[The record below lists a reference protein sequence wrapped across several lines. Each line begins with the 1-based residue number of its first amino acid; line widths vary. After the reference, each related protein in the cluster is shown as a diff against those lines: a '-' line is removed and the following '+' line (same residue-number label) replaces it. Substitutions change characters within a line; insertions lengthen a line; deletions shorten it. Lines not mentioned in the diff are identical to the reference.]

1 MTSSIMAF
9 DYAPTMS
16 EESKLIRSGRS
27 PAKLFKYNN
36 RLAMEDELKARR
48 SSAKKKVQNSAMK
61 IEKVDRESTI
71 KKISPRNSGRK
82 AGILLLPRYS

>member
-1 MTSSIMAF
+1 
-9 DYAPTMS
+9 
-16 EESKLIRSGRS
+16 
-27 PAKLFKYNN
+27 
-36 RLAMEDELKARR
+36 MEDELKARR